1 MVQPNGLAFSP
12 DGKKLY
18 VNDTK
23 AREIRVYDFAG
34 GEMKN
39 GRLFAKEDPGDNGPD
54 GMKVDVNGNVW
65 VTGPGGI
72 WVFDPA
78 GNHLGT
84 VLLIEPAANLAWG
97 DSDFRTLYLCGR
109 SSTYKVQTK
118 VKGFVPY
125 VVYAK

>member
-1 MVQPNGLAFSP
+1 V
-12 DGKKLY
+12 
-18 VNDTK
+18 
-23 AREIRVYDFAG
+23 IRMYDFAG
-34 GEMKN
+34 GEMKS
-39 GRLFAKEDPGDNGPD
+39 GRMFATEDRPGNDGPD

-97 DSDFRTLYLCGR
+97 DKDFRTLYLCGR
-109 SSTYKVQTK
+109 SSMYKLKTK
-118 VKGFVPY
+118 VKGFLPY
-125 VVYAK
+125 IVYAK